1 MILIFTLDIL
11 SYQVNP
17 ANVEDIKF
25 SSTLP
30 GTVLRKPHDVDPP
43 TELELEKFYQALSS
57 SKVKP
62 AILKITPPYSKEF
75 IPQSAKTSLPLPI
88 SQLYDP
94 ETLQL
99 DYLSLLKKCED
110 VAKGLRV
117 WSTCVHINVLHY

>member
-1 MILIFTLDIL
+1 MT
-11 SYQVNP
+11 P

-25 SSTLP
+25 SSKSP
-30 GTVLRKPHDVDPP
+30 GTALRKSQDVNPP
-43 TELELEKFYQALSS
+43 TELELEEFYQTLNS

-75 IPQSAKTSLPLPI
+75 IPQSHNKTLPLPI

-99 DYLSLLKKCED
+99 DYLSQLKKFE
-110 VAKGLRV
+110 VVVKEFQA
-117 WSTCVHINVLHY
+117 WTTCVHINVLHY